1 MGGINVKTSAK
12 QTNRLINEKS
22 PYLLQHARNPVD
34 WYPWGEEAFNRARDE
49 DKLIFLSIGYST
61 CHWCHV
67 MEKESFADPA
77 VARLLNHDFVS
88 IKLDR
93 EERPDLDNY
102 FMGVCQMLTGQGG
115 WPLTII
121 MTPYKKPFFAGTY
134 FPRDSRHGLAG
145 LLTLLPKL
153 SQLWKEERSRVL
165 ESGEELCEMIRE
177 IHGTSADMGH
187 ELPGMDLLT
196 DAFGKLAEIYDCH
209 YGGFGHSPKFP
220 LPQNLMFL
228 LRFWRRSGEKKALD
242 MVTGTLDFMIRGGI
256 FDQLGFGFHRY
267 STDQEWLVP
276 HFEKMLYDQA
286 LMALVYLEA
295 YQVTADGRYSE
306 AAGHILDYALRDLI
320 SPDGAFF
327 AAEDADSDGEEGA
340 FYVWTP
346 AEIKR
351 ILGEERGCL
360 FSAYYG
366 VTAEGNFVHGKS
378 VLHRRHEVE
387 DFARRKAMNVDA
399 MKAFLED
406 SRAQLLEGRSR
417 RERPFRDEKII
428 AAWNGLII
436 AALAKAAV
444 VLNDRSLARI
454 ATAAVRF
461 IEQHMFTVEG
471 RLLRCYRKGEAAVP
485 AFLDDYAFLV
495 WGLIELYQA
504 TFEAGHLRLALSLN
518 EDMLDLFSGDD
529 DGGLNFAADREEEF
543 LYTKADAQDGALPS
557 GNSVAALN
565 LLKLGRLCREPR
577 FEKRGESIIR
587 AFSGDAGHSPTA
599 FTFLLSALDLAHA
612 SPEDVIISGRE
623 DAAETSAFLEIVQS
637 GFNPQRTVHLY
648 RNENGGEQIRDLCPF
663 LAGMECDGDP
673 ARAFVCHERR
683 CLPPVKEA
691 SALRDLL
698 Q

>member
-1 MGGINVKTSAK
+1 MGGIDVKTTAK
-12 QTNRLINEKS
+12 QTNRLIDEKS
-22 PYLLQHARNPVD
+22 PYLLQHAYNPVD
-34 WYPWGEEAFNRARDE
+34 WYPWGEEAFKKARDE

-93 EERPDLDNY
+93 EERPDLDGY
-102 FMGVCQMLTGQGG
+102 FMSVCQMLTGQGG
-115 WPLTII
+115 WPLTIV
-121 MTPYKKPFFAGTY
+121 MTPCKKPFFAGTY
-134 FPRDSRHGLAG
+134 FPRDSRYGLPG

-153 SQLWKEERSRVL
+153 SRLWKEERARV
-165 ESGEELCEMIRE
+165 SKSSAELCEMVRE
-177 IHGTSADMGH
+177 IHASSADTGH
-187 ELPGMDLLT
+187 ELPGMELLT
-196 DAFGKLAEIYDCH
+196 DAFDRLAEIHDCH

-228 LRFWRRSGEKKALD
+228 LRFWRSNGENKALD
-242 MVTGTLDFMIRGGI
+242 MVTGTLDHMIRGGI

-276 HFEKMLYDQA
+276 HFEKMLHDQA

-295 YQVTADGRYSE
+295 HQVTADGRYSE
-306 AAGHILDYALRDLI
+306 AAGQILDYVLRDLI

-327 AAEDADSDGEEGA
+327 AAEDADSEGEEGA

-351 ILGEERGCL
+351 ILGEERGHL
-360 FSAYYG
+360 FCVYYG
-366 VTAEGNFVHGKS
+366 VTGEGNFVHGKS
-378 VLHRRHEVE
+378 VLHRRYEVE
-387 DFARRKAMNVDA
+387 DFARREAMNTDA
-399 MKAFLED
+399 VKVFLKD
-406 SRAQLLEGRSR
+406 SRAQLLEARSN

-428 AAWNGLII
+428 VGWNGLMI
-436 AALAKAAV
+436 AALARASI
-444 VLNDRSLARI
+444 VLNDGSLAEI

-461 IEQHMFTVEG
+461 IEQHMFTEEG

-485 AFLDDYAFLV
+485 AFLEDYAFLI

-504 TFEAGHLRLALSLN
+504 TFKAGHLRLALSLN
-518 EDMLDLFSGDD
+518 EDMLDLFSDDD

-543 LYTKADAQDGALPS
+543 LYIKADAQDGALPS

-577 FEKRGESIIR
+577 LEKRGESIIR
-587 AFSGDAGHSPTA
+587 SFSGDARHSPTA

-612 SPEDVIISGRE
+612 SPEDVVISGRE
-623 DAAETSAFLEIVQS
+623 DAAETTAFLEIVQS

-648 RNENGGEQIRDLCPF
+648 RGENGGEQIRDLCPF
-663 LAGMECDGDP
+663 LAEMQRDGDP
-673 ARAFVCHERR
+673 ARAFVCRERR

-698 Q
+698 H